1 MNYTPKILVV
11 DDEKDL
17 REILQFNLSSE
28 GLDIDVARSA
38 EEALALSLEN
48 YNLILLDV
56 MMGGISGY
64 KMADIIRKERK
75 LDVPIIFL
83 TAKGTENDLL
93 TGFNVGGDDYI
104 IKPFS
109 IKEVIV
115 RVKAILKR
123 GKPTSQPDTILECEG
138 LRLDINRK
146 STTIG
151 NDEVKLTRK
160 EFEILILLMK
170 NKGKYISRQEILN
183 RIWSDD
189 VIVTER
195 NVDVNIAR
203 LRKKIGH
210 YGAAIKGRSGYGY
223 CFDSDIGL

>member
-1 MNYTPKILVV
+1 MDYTPKILVV

-17 REILQFNLSSE
+17 REILQFNLTSE
-28 GLDIDVARSA
+28 GFEIDVASSA
-38 EEALALSLEN
+38 EEALALPLEN
-48 YNLILLDV
+48 YHLILLDV

-64 KMADIIRKERK
+64 KMADILRKEK
-75 LDVPIIFL
+75 ELDVPIIFL
-83 TAKGTENDLL
+83 TAKGSENDLL

-104 IKPFS
+104 VKPFS
-109 IKEVIV
+109 IKEVVV
-115 RVKAILKR
+115 RIKAILKR
-123 GKPTSQPDTILECEG
+123 GKATKLPSTILECDG

-146 STTIG
+146 SISIE
-151 NDEVKLTRK
+151 DEQVKLTRK
-160 EFEILILLMK
+160 EFEILVLLMK
-170 NKGKYISRQEILN
+170 NKGKFISRHEILN

-203 LRKKIGH
+203 LRKKIKE

-223 CFDSDIGL
+223 CFDYQS

>member
-28 GLDIDVARSA
+28 GFEIDVACSA
-38 EEALALSLEN
+38 EEALGLPLEN
-48 YNLILLDV
+48 YHLILLDV
-56 MMGGISGY
+56 MMGGMSGY
-64 KMADIIRKERK
+64 KMADILRKEK
-75 LDVPIIFL
+75 ELDVPIIFL
-83 TAKGTENDLL
+83 TAKGSENDLL

-104 IKPFS
+104 VKPFS
-109 IKEVIV
+109 IKEVVV
-115 RVKAILKR
+115 RIKAVLKR
-123 GKPTSQPDTILECEG
+123 GTTTKKPSTILEIGG
-138 LRLDINRK
+138 LQLDINRK
-146 STTIG
+146 SATID
-151 NDEVKLTRK
+151 DELVKLTRK
-160 EFEILILLMK
+160 EFEILVLLMK
-170 NKGKYISRQEILN
+170 NRGKYISRDEILT

-203 LRKKIGH
+203 LRKKIGE

-223 CFDSDIGL
+223 CFE

>member
-1 MNYTPKILVV
+1 MDYIPKILVV

-17 REILQFNLSSE
+17 REILQFNLASE
-28 GLDIDVARSA
+28 GFEIDVAASA
-38 EEALALSLEN
+38 EEALAFPLES
-48 YNLILLDV
+48 YHLILLDV

-64 KMADIIRKERK
+64 KMADMIRKEK
-75 LDVPIIFL
+75 ELDVPIIFL

-104 IKPFS
+104 VKPFS

-115 RVKAILKR
+115 RIRAILKR
-123 GKPTSQPDTILECEG
+123 GKPSSLPSTVLQHDG
-138 LRLDINRK
+138 LKLDINRK
-146 STTIG
+146 SATIG
-151 NDEVKLTRK
+151 DEQVNLTRK
-160 EFEILILLMK
+160 EFEILALLMK
-170 NKGKYISRQEILN
+170 NKGKFISRHEILN

-203 LRKKIGH
+203 LRKKINV

-223 CFDSDIGL
+223 CFDH